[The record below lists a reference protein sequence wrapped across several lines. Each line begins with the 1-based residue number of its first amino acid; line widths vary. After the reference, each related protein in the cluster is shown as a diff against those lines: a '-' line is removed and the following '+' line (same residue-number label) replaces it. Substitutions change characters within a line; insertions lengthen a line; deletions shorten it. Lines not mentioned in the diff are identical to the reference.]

1 MTKRDLIVWLKETA
15 ENVIDDISSK
25 KDKALEAYEE
35 KVIEEIGL
43 NDIANEIQK
52 KFTEIDEIIRT
63 WKSEINSD
71 YQDIVLRDDYYG
83 STTSYRIHRYID
95 EPTATNYI
103 MQHSDLRIENSKG
116 YKKIYKN
123 FNEIIKKT
131 EEEYRRVIIN
141 VKSLKTV
148 KLGVEY
154 LESLGFDLTEL
165 KEADQKPLVTA
176 LSVPINT
183 DYLFIKRDD
192 S

>member
-1 MTKRDLIVWLKETA
+1 M
-15 ENVIDDISSK
+15 
-25 KDKALEAYEE
+25 
-35 KVIEEIGL
+35 
-43 NDIANEIQK
+43 
-52 KFTEIDEIIRT
+52 IIM
-63 WKSEINSD
+63 
-71 YQDIVLRDDYYG
+71 G
-83 STTSYRIHRYID
+83 GGTTGYCIHRYID
-95 EPTATNYI
+95 EPTSTKYT
-103 MQHSDLRIENSKG
+103 MQHRDLRIENSKS
-116 YKKIYKN
+116 YEKICKH

>member
-1 MTKRDLIVWLKETA
+1 
-15 ENVIDDISSK
+15 
-25 KDKALEAYEE
+25 
-35 KVIEEIGL
+35 
-43 NDIANEIQK
+43 
-52 KFTEIDEIIRT
+52 
-63 WKSEINSD
+63 
-71 YQDIVLRDDYYG
+71 
-83 STTSYRIHRYID
+83 
-95 EPTATNYI
+95 
-103 MQHSDLRIENSKG
+103 MQHSDLRIKNSKG
-116 YKKIYKN
+116 YEKICKH

>member
-43 NDIANEIQK
+43 DDIANEIQK

-95 EPTATNYI
+95 EPTATKYI
-103 MQHSDLRIENSKG
+103 MQHSDLRIENSNG
-116 YKKIYKN
+116 YKKN
-123 FNEIIKKT
+123 
-131 EEEYRRVIIN
+131 
-141 VKSLKTV
+141 L
-148 KLGVEY
+148 
-154 LESLGFDLTEL
+154 
-165 KEADQKPLVTA
+165 
-176 LSVPINT
+176 
-183 DYLFIKRDD
+183 
-192 S
+192 